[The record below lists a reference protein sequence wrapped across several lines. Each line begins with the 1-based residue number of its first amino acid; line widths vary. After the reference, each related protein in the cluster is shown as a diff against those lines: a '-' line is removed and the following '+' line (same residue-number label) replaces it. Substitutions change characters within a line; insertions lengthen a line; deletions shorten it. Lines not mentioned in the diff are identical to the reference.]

1 MLIISAATRISESVN
16 CVNKTGIAEI
26 TSDKLAEVYKK
37 GSDKLFKFIAA
48 KHKRFTSELQFYKVE
63 NVYSLEHMEYRVD
76 ELLQIIKGILSMR
89 KYIDSLDEETEND
102 ELIQA
107 RMSLQPLSEKY
118 FKVLDLFRNSQKEAM
133 FKADTEEVKLPCEED
148 KVDDS
153 QKQANNNVDEVDDPE
168 MVTADLDKEKDHADL
183 NQYSV
188 PDVEDTAAMTPG
200 SERFEA
206 ELSALSL
213 DLRDK
218 VMLKYVE
225 KNSSTQAH
233 WSTASAA
240 KAFSASLRSRSE
252 LQFSEIVDDQCTRS
266 ASVNTLSRVRSGVI
280 DTSARDD
287 MRVSGSRSEP
297 GIDIDYAVSEMTVL
311 CEPVE
316 SSWKYRRKYGFNKV
330 LSLEE
335 DLTQLVQLVDNR
347 VINDIKLLA
356 SEAKVKKEQ
365 KTLRQDVEGIVAL

>member
-1 MLIISAATRISESVN
+1 MSIRSATTRISESGN

-26 TSDKLAEVYKK
+26 TNDKLAEFYKK

-118 FKVLDLFRNSQKEAM
+118 FKVLDLFRNSRKEAIV
-133 FKADTEEVKLPCEED
+133 KADTDEISLLYHQD

-153 QKQANNNVDEVDDPE
+153 QKKTDDNEDKVADPE
-168 MVTADLDKEKDHADL
+168 TVAADFDKEKDHENL
-183 NQYSV
+183 NPYGV
-188 PDVEDTAAMTPG
+188 PGLEDTAAMTPG
-200 SERFEA
+200 SERYEA
-206 ELSALSL
+206 ELPALSL
-213 DLRDK
+213 DWRDK

-225 KNSSTQAH
+225 KNSSTQAN
-233 WSTASAA
+233 WSNASAA
-240 KAFSASLRSRSE
+240 DAVRTPLHSRSE
-252 LQFSEIVDDQCTRS
+252 AQLSEIIDDHCTSS
-266 ASVNTLSRVRSGVI
+266 ASVNTLSRVKSKVI
-280 DTSARDD
+280 DTPSREAMSIYGSRSGPRIDRDYAVGK
-287 MRVSGSRSEP
+287 MRVSY
-297 GIDIDYAVSEMTVL
+297 D
-311 CEPVE
+311 PVE
-316 SSWKYRRKYGFNKV
+316 SSWKYRRKHNCNKELFLYDEIV
-330 LSLEE
+330 L
-335 DLTQLVQLVDNR
+335 VVDNR
-347 VINDIKLLA
+347 VIDDIKLLA
-356 SEAKVKKEQ
+356 SEAKVTKEQ

>member
-1 MLIISAATRISESVN
+1 MSVRSVRTHISESVTA
-16 CVNKTGIAEI
+16 VNATGTEEI
-26 TSDKLAEVYKK
+26 TYEKLAEIYAK
-37 GSDKLFKFIAA
+37 GSEKLVKFVKS
-48 KHKRFTSELQFYKVE
+48 KHKRYTSELQFYKVE
-63 NVYSLEHMEYRVD
+63 NVYSMEHMGYRVD

-107 RMSLQPLSEKY
+107 RMSFQPLSKRY

-183 NQYSV
+183 NPYII
-188 PDVEDTAAMTPG
+188 PDVEDTADMSPG
-200 SERFEA
+200 CERYDVK
-206 ELSALSL
+206 LSALSL
-213 DLRDK
+213 ELGNK

-225 KNSSTQAH
+225 KNSSTQEN

-240 KAFSASLRSRSE
+240 KAVSTSLR
-252 LQFSEIVDDQCTRS
+252 I
-266 ASVNTLSRVRSGVI
+266 
-280 DTSARDD
+280 D
-287 MRVSGSRSEP
+287 MRISGSKSEP
-297 GIDIDYAVSEMTVL
+297 GIDIDYTVSEMRVL
-311 CEPVE
+311 CKPVE
-316 SSWKYRRKYGFNKV
+316 SSWKYRRKYDFNKV

-335 DLTQLVQLVDNR
+335 DLTQIVQLVDNR

-365 KTLRQDVEGIVAL
+365 KTLRQDVEAIVAL

>member
-1 MLIISAATRISESVN
+1 MSVRSATTRISESVN

-133 FKADTEEVKLPCEED
+133 FKADTEEVRLPCEED

-153 QKQANNNVDEVDDPE
+153 QKEAIVKADTDEISLPCHEDRVDDSQKQADNNVDEVDDPE
-168 MVTADLDKEKDHADL
+168 TVTADLDKEKDHADL
-183 NQYSV
+183 NPYII
-188 PDVEDTAAMTPG
+188 PDVEDTADMSPG
-200 SERFEA
+200 CERYDV

-213 DLRDK
+213 ELGNK

-225 KNSSTQAH
+225 KNSSTQEN
-233 WSTASAA
+233 WSTASTA
-240 KAFSASLRSRSE
+240 KAVSTSLR
-252 LQFSEIVDDQCTRS
+252 I
-266 ASVNTLSRVRSGVI
+266 
-280 DTSARDD
+280 D
-287 MRVSGSRSEP
+287 MRISGSKSEP
-297 GIDIDYAVSEMTVL
+297 GIDIDYTVSEMRVL
-311 CEPVE
+311 CKPIE
-316 SSWKYRRKYGFNKV
+316 SSWEYRRKYDFNKV
-330 LSLEE
+330 LSLQE
-335 DLTQLVQLVDNR
+335 DLTEIVQLVDNR
-347 VINDIKLLA
+347 VIDDIKLLA
-356 SEAKVKKEQ
+356 SEAKVTKEQ
-365 KTLRQDVEGIVAL
+365 KTLKELLH